1 LKKHNL
7 NNQVGLKLTELETH
21 FAPAERLEDDEIY
34 LQTIKILG
42 LRKVLPVLNVLPNM
56 VIIINEQRQV
66 VFANYAFTK
75 MIGKKR
81 FEDGLGQRP
90 GELVNCIHAKDHIYG
105 CGTGENCK
113 NCGAV
118 ITVLK
123 SQETG
128 QKQESEAIITVT
140 KNGEQVPLD
149 LHVIVNP
156 LSVEDQVFY
165 IVVFTENTNQK
176 NK

>member
-1 LKKHNL
+1 M
-7 NNQVGLKLTELETH
+7 TELETH
-21 FAPAERLEDDEIY
+21 FAPAERLENDEIY

-90 GELVNCIHAKDHIYG
+90 GELVNCIHAYDHIYG
-105 CGTGENCK
+105 CGTG
-113 NCGAV
+113 V
-118 ITVLK
+118 
-123 SQETG
+123 
-128 QKQESEAIITVT
+128 
-140 KNGEQVPLD
+140 
-149 LHVIVNP
+149 
-156 LSVEDQVFY
+156 
-165 IVVFTENTNQK
+165 
-176 NK
+176 

>member
-1 LKKHNL
+1 MIIHHTDY
-7 NNQVGLKLTELETH
+7 QVGIKLTELETH

-56 VIIINEQRQV
+56 VIIINQQRQV

-90 GELVNCIHAKDHIYG
+90 GELVKCIHAHDHIYG

-113 NCGAV
+113 SCGAV

-123 SQETG
+123 AQETNE
-128 QKQESEAIITVT
+128 KQERNAVITIN
-140 KNGEQVPLD
+140 KKDKQIPLN
-149 LHVIVNP
+149 LNVIASP
-156 LSVEDQVFY
+156 LPVEDQAY
-165 IVVFTENTNQK
+165 YLVVFTEISQ
-176 NK
+176 